1 MKIFLERKVLL
12 KALAHAQS
20 VVERK
25 NTIPILSNILLE
37 AAEGRLVLTATDLDI
52 LTKETVEA
60 EVRAEGA
67 ATVPAHLF
75 FDIVRKMPEGSMI
88 GLEVVKDRLV
98 VTAGRSRFQLP
109 TLPKSDFPSIA
120 AGELGCSFSISAE
133 EMSKLLG
140 RAKYAMS
147 TEETRYYLQGI
158 FLHLTPEDAGGGR
171 LRAVSTDGHRLAMV
185 TALSPEIEG
194 VMPEVIVPRKCVG
207 EVAKIIDEVD
217 DDIVIRLSA
226 TKICFEMGSFVLLS
240 KVVDGTFPAYQR
252 VIPHD
257 NDKKIR
263 VSADLLAEGIDRVST
278 VSSDK
283 TKIVKVTA
291 SSGKILL
298 SVSSPDHGTAVEEVE
313 ANYDGPEI
321 VVGFNSRYL
330 LDTLAQQKRQEVEIE
345 LKDGQAPALFR
356 KVDEPFDLSVLMPVR
371 C

>member
-1 MKIFLERKVLL
+1 MKIFLERKILL
-12 KALAHAQS
+12 KALSHAQS

-25 NTIPILSNILLE
+25 NTIPILSNVLLD
-37 AAEGRLVLTATDLDI
+37 ATSGKLVISATDLDI
-52 LTKETVEA
+52 LTRETVEA
-60 EVRAEGA
+60 DIQVAGA
-67 ATVPAHLF
+67 VTVPAHLF
-75 FDIVRKMPEGSMI
+75 FDIVRKMPEGARI
-88 GLEVVKDRLV
+88 GLEMVKDRLAV
-98 VTAGRSRFQLP
+98 SAGRSRFQLP
-109 TLPKSDFPSIA
+109 TLSQNDFPTIA
-120 AGELGCSFSISAE
+120 AGELTCSFSISAE
-133 EMSKLLG
+133 EMSRLLS
-140 RAKYAMS
+140 RARYAMS
-147 TEETRYYLQGI
+147 QEETRYYLQGI

-171 LRAVSTDGHRLAMV
+171 LRAVSTDGHRLALV

-207 EVAKIIDEVD
+207 EVAKIIDDIE
-217 DDIVIRLSA
+217 DDIVIRLSG

-257 NDKKIR
+257 NDLKVR

-291 SSGKILL
+291 SSGKLLL
-298 SVSSPDHGTAVEEVE
+298 SVSSPDFGTAVEEVE
-313 ANYDGPEI
+313 ADYAGPEI

-330 LDTLAQQKRQEVEIE
+330 LDTLAQQKRQIVEIE

-356 KVDEPFDLSVLMPVR
+356 KIDEPFDLSVLMPVR